1 MKDSCFI
8 FQLSESF
15 LFVCNRNENSQLL
28 LTLDFIKTRGDIWVI
43 SLVKLSMDCLVGV
56 LVM

>member
-28 LTLDFIKTRGDIWVI
+28 LTLDFIKTRGDIWVV
-43 SLVKLSMDCLVGV
+43 SLVKLLMDCLVGV

>member
-15 LFVCNRNENSQLL
+15 LFVCNRIENSQLL
-28 LTLDFIKTRGDIWVI
+28 LTLDFIKTWGDIWVV
-43 SLVKLSMDCLVGV
+43 SLVKLLMDCLVGV